1 MTSQRLRRHLRFFAS
16 LRVRAVAALTAALL
30 APAIVAP
37 AIAQQRDAKAVE
49 LGKSVMQAMGGEKA
63 WDNVHFVRYDFI
75 VSMGGETRANRSHL
89 WDKWAGRYRFESKTK
104 DGKSQVVLF
113 NVNDQQG
120 DVYIDGSR
128 IEGDDAAAAALK
140 GAYSAFINDMYWL
153 AMPWKWLDQG
163 VNLKYIGPKEHEGK
177 NYEVVELTFQKVG
190 LTPGDTYNAYVDPS
204 SKLMTYWEYTLQ
216 SGNTGAWNWE
226 YAAHSGVKLAS
237 NHTNAE
243 GASINMGAVAVF
255 EKVEDAFF
263 TDPARALSQLP

>member
-1 MTSQRLRRHLRFFAS
+1 MTSQRIRRHLRFLAS
-16 LRVRAVAALTAALL
+16 LRVRAMAAAALTAALL
-30 APAIVAP
+30 SPAA
-37 AIAQQRDAKAVE
+37 AQQRDAKAVE

-104 DGKSQVVLF
+104 EGKSQVVLF

-120 DVYIDGSR
+120 DVYIDGAR
-128 IEGDDAAAAALK
+128 IDGEGAATALK

-163 VNLKYIGPKEHEGK
+163 VNLKYIGAKEHEGK

-190 LTPGDTYNAYVDPS
+190 LTPGDTYNAYIDPS
-204 SKLMTYWEYTLQ
+204 SKLMTHWEYTLQ
-216 SGNTGAWNWE
+216 GGNKGAWNWE
-226 YAAHSGVKLAS
+226 YGTHNGVKLAS

-243 GASINMGAVAVF
+243 GASINMGTVAVF

-263 TDPARALSQLP
+263 TDPARGLSQLR